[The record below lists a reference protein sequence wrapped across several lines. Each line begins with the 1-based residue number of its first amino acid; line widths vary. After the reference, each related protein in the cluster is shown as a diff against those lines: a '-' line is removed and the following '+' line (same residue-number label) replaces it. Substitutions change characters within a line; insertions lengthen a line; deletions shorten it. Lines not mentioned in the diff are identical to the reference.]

1 MDARNRSAIIL
12 ALTVPLSSLLGLAR
26 AMEETGA
33 GTFWD
38 VWAANLWGD
47 LVFTAGTVATGWAVT
62 RLVAGTG
69 SLQGKGALAVAV
81 PASFLLHWAVYAFS
95 WTLTGNAFG
104 DGGEFFFIQVDGFL
118 ESWQFTWE
126 WGWPGLA
133 AMAFVSPALAW
144 ALKVRW
150 AAPEPVRI
158 TAP

>member
-81 PASFLLHWAVYAFS
+81 A
-95 WTLTGNAFG
+95 N
-104 DGGEFFFIQVDGFL
+104 GFL
-118 ESWQFTWE
+118 YLKY
-126 WGWPGLA
+126 PGLGLSDRGA
-133 AMAFVSPALAW
+133 AFRNLGIVVGAAVVVYLA
-144 ALKVRW
+144 ANYVRGREGINLTQ
-150 AAPEPVRI
+150 ATSEIPPD
-158 TAP
+158 